1 MCTLNQRFAAFEK
14 FKKMKEEE
22 TSVAFGQTILN
33 KISHI

>member
-14 FKKMKEEE
+14 LEIMKEEE